1 MKFKTSCCNRG
12 LLRKDLGR
20 FAPAWVLYTLCLALG
35 MVILFEGNGP
45 EQFTI
50 NLGRSIRF
58 MPLVNCGYA
67 ILTAVL
73 LFGDLYDSRM
83 CNALHALPVRR
94 EGWFAV
100 HFAAGLL
107 FSLIPTALM
116 TLFALPVT
124 CLSPMA
130 GSWKLALLWFAATNA
145 QYLCFFGMA
154 LLAVFC
160 VGNRFAAVLVY
171 AGLNFGALLVYFLGD
186 TLYAPLL
193 YGVSVKALPFFPFSP
208 VVQMMR
214 QSYVDFQW
222 AHGSHTT
229 QAESFAFAFGQGWS
243 YLWLCAGLGLLLSI
257 LSLQLY
263 RKRELE
269 RAGDFIAVGWVKPV
283 FLVFYCLTCATMFQL
298 VQELFGTQLPMPLFL
313 FAGFTVGFFTCR
325 MLLERSTRVFRKGS
339 ILSYLLLAAVLGG
352 SLGLT
357 WLDPMNIAGRI
368 PEVEAISSVRVSE
381 YGYGGYIDV
390 TEGADIQAVRDLHK
404 AALGER
410 ASEENGMLID
420 GVVRP
425 YEDGDDWNA
434 AGKSIAFYLTY
445 TLKNGCEVSREY
457 HIWSSSAAGDALR
470 TFMSRPEFFLR
481 YDELSGI
488 PDRITVPKYLY
499 IDGMDIPEER
509 LTRELA
515 QAMFDALAADA
526 AEGTTAQDLYFHP
539 RYDKEGNLLDVRYV
553 HMLMDGMD
561 YDFHIYPDTAHLLQ
575 WLEDYELIS

>member
-50 NLGRSIRF
+50 NLGRCIRF
-58 MPLVNCGYA
+58 MPMVNCGYA

-116 TLFALPVT
+116 TLFALPVA

-130 GSWKLALLWFAATNA
+130 GSWKLALAWFAATNA
-145 QYLCFFGMA
+145 QYLCFFGIA
-154 LLAVFC
+154 LLAVLC
-160 VGNRFAAVLVY
+160 VGSRFAAVLVY
-171 AGLNFGALLVYFLGD
+171 AGLNFGALLVYFLVD

-193 YGVSVKALPFFPFSP
+193 YGVSIEALPFFPFSP
-208 VVQMMR
+208 VVQMAR
-214 QSYVDFQW
+214 QSYVDYQW
-222 AHGSHTT
+222 VRGSYTV
-229 QAESFAFAFGQGWS
+229 QAESFFLNQGWS
-243 YLWLCAGLGLLLSI
+243 YLWLCAGLGLLLSA
-257 LSLQLY
+257 LALQLY

-269 RAGDFIAVGWVKPV
+269 RAGDFIAVRWVKPV

-298 VQELFGTQLPMPLFL
+298 VQELFGTQLPMLLFL
-313 FAGFTVGFFTCR
+313 FTGFTVGFFTCR
-325 MLLERSTRVFRKGS
+325 MLLERSTRVFRKGN
-339 ILSYLLLAAVLGG
+339 ILCFLLLAAVLSG

-357 WLDPMNIAGRI
+357 RLDPMNIEGRI

-381 YGYGGYIDV
+381 YHYGGCIDV
-390 TEGADIQAVRDLHK
+390 TEGADIRAVRDLH
-404 AALGER
+404 ATALVER
-410 ASEENGMLID
+410 ASDENGMLID

-425 YEDGDDWNA
+425 YEDTDDWNA
-434 AGKSIAFYLTY
+434 AGKCVSLYLTY
-445 TLKNGCEVSREY
+445 TLKNGHEVSREY
-457 HIWSSSAAGDALR
+457 RIWSNSAAGDALR
-470 TFMSRPEFFLR
+470 AFMSRPEFFLR
-481 YDELSGI
+481 NGDVPGL

-499 IDGMDIPEER
+499 VNGIDIPEER

-515 QAMFDALAADA
+515 QAMFDALIADA
-526 AEGTTAQDLYFHP
+526 AEGTTAQENYFHP
-539 RYDKEGNLLDVRYV
+539 LSDGDGHWLDTYYV
-553 HMLMDGMD
+553 HMYMDGVD
-561 YDFHIYPDTAHLLQ
+561 YDFHIYPDTTHLLQ